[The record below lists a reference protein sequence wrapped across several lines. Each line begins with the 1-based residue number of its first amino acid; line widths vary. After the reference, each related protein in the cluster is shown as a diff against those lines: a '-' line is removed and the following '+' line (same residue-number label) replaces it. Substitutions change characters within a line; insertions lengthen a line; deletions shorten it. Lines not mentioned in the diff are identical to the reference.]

1 MIDFRTRAAFAAL
14 ALALAGCGAETKTG
28 SNGTGI
34 TPPAI
39 EPSIVAG
46 TLTGTDPL
54 AAGNLTYD
62 TPDTAVQL
70 DTTANAGTA
79 NLRLGMFLEAAGSG
93 SGVAP
98 TRLVQASVQ
107 SAVRGPVTALDVAGG
122 RFTVASLVFVVDNN
136 TLYDGVAGHGRLAI
150 GDTVEVFGLPVIE
163 ARVML
168 ATRVTKVVPAPDG
181 RFTIAARIEQSSA
194 IGFVLAGLSVA
205 APVSVSA
212 SPVPLAGSRA
222 RVTGKLNA
230 AASAI
235 SPDHIDLLPEYPP
248 SAGTRTEIEGIVI
261 AVESAGG
268 FRVRTP
274 ARDFLVTAIPAGTP
288 LIGAG
293 TRVRLIGRAVSPD
306 RIEPQFVGVI
316 APGESIVY
324 RVTGAVSEFASLASM
339 RVRGEPVDLTTAV
352 ITGGSPADIANGKR
366 LSLSGT
372 AGPGALR
379 VTEAAIL
386 P

>member
-1 MIDFRTRAAFAAL
+1 MTEFRSCATLVAL
-14 ALALAGCGAETKTG
+14 AVALAGCGPDTKTG

-39 EPSIVAG
+39 EPTVVAG
-46 TLTGTDPL
+46 TLTGADPL
-54 AAGNLTYD
+54 ATANLTYD
-62 TPDTAVQL
+62 AAVVSVRQ
-70 DTTANAGTA
+70 DANAGAGTA
-79 NLRLGMFLEAAGSG
+79 NLRLGMFLEATGSTT
-93 SGVAP
+93 GVAP
-98 TRLVQASVQ
+98 TRLSEASIQ
-107 SAVRGPVTALDVAGG
+107 SAVRGPVTAVDIPGG
-122 RFTVASLVFVVDNN
+122 RFTVASLLFDVDNN
-136 TLYDGVAGHGRLAI
+136 TLFDGIAGIGRLSV
-150 GDTVEVFGLPVIE
+150 GDAVEVFALPVIE
-163 ARVML
+163 ARAML
-168 ATRVTKVVPAPDG
+168 ATRVTKVAASPDG

-212 SPVPLAGSRA
+212 SPVALAGSRA

-248 SAGTRTEIEGIVI
+248 ATGTRTEFEGIVI
-261 AVESAGG
+261 GVDNAGG
-268 FRVRTP
+268 FRLRTP
-274 ARDFLVTAIPAGTP
+274 ARDFTVTAIPAGTP

-293 TRVRLIGRAVSPD
+293 TRVRLIGRASSAD

-316 APGESIVY
+316 APGEAIVY
-324 RVTGAVSEFASLASM
+324 RVTGSVSEFASLASM

-372 AGPGALR
+372 AGPGFLR